1 MIWLGYYGWGL
12 SKDLAAY
19 IKPMLGIVIF
29 AMALTL
35 DFNDFIPALKKPKA
49 LIIGII
55 CQYLFMP
62 ALAFSIAKLFN
73 FDSNFAIGLLL
84 VGCAPG
90 GVTSNV
96 ITYISKANLAL
107 SIAMTF
113 CSTALAPIMLPFTMW
128 VYASQWL
135 EINTYKLFLST
146 FQIVVIPLVI
156 GISIKKFSKLESKK
170 FEAFASIT
178 SILLVALIIH
188 AMVAVNIDKI
198 LSIENFASLLLVLF
212 AAVVLH
218 NFAGYLCGYYTAQ
231 KLGLDPRDIR
241 AICIEVGIQNSGLA
255 SVLALSHFNP
265 LTAVPTVFSGMWHAF
280 SGSLLASYFSKK
292 PYANMKT

>member
-1 MIWLGYYGWGL
+1 MIWLGYYGWDL

-35 DFNDFIPALKKPKA
+35 DFKDFTPALKKPKA
-49 LIIGII
+49 LIIGVA

-62 ALAFSIAKLFN
+62 ALAFSFAKLLN
-73 FDSNFAIGLLL
+73 FDSHFAIGLLL

-113 CSTALAPIMLPFTMW
+113 FSTALAPIMLPFTMW

-135 EINTYKLFLST
+135 EINTYQLFLST
-146 FQIVVIPLVI
+146 FQIVLLPLVI
-156 GISIKKFSKLESKK
+156 GISIKKLSKLESKR
-170 FEAFASIT
+170 FETFASIT

-188 AMVAVNIDKI
+188 AMVAVNIEKI
-198 LSIENFASLLLVLF
+198 LTINNFASLLLVLF
-212 AAVVLH
+212 IAVVLH
-218 NFAGYLCGYYTAQ
+218 NFSGYLCGFYTAQ
-231 KLGLDPRDIR
+231 KLGLEAKDIR

-265 LTAVPTVFSGMWHAF
+265 LTAVPTVLSGMWHAF

-292 PYANMKT
+292 PYANMET